1 MLVVFFQPVPEYQP
15 VLSSQVV
22 VCCKSRKRE
31 KLASRK
37 LLNFCEH
44 KAVSIATSG
53 LFKDV
58 FSNCA
63 E

>member
-1 MLVVFFQPVPEYQP
+1 MLFVFFQPVPEYQP
-15 VLSSQVV
+15 VLFTGSSPLQVTQ
-22 VCCKSRKRE
+22 KRKTCFKE
-31 KLASRK
+31 T
-37 LLNFCEH
+37 LNFCEH